1 MKKFKQLSITLI
13 VLLVIVTSCN
23 KKFLDVNP
31 QGKETQVNA
40 LTDTGA
46 ANQTL
51 AGAYN
56 ALYFGGFDKTTVG
69 FEWVMMTDVASDD
82 ADSLAAAG

>member
-1 MKKFKQLSITLI
+1 MI
-13 VLLVIVTSCN
+13 VLLVIVSSCQ

-31 QGKETQVNA
+31 QGRETQVNA

-46 ANQTL
+46 ASQTL

-69 FEWVMMTDVASDD
+69 FEWVMLTDVGSDD
-82 ADSLAAAG
+82 AD